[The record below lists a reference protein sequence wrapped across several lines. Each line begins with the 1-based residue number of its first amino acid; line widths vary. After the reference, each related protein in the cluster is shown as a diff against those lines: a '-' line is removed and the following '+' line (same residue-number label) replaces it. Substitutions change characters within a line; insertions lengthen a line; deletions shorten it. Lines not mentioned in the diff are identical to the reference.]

1 MANGILISFPDSDSP
16 LRKRKRP
23 LETTSTTRPSP
34 SPTISKGSLTWNTI
48 DGQNKQLGSEFAS
61 EYSSLLLGSLIFWI
75 FYLLLPKGFRRHMFN
90 AYPRRHLKS
99 SKNTEILVLGRHSPR
114 QEMTKAIE
122 RNRRKHIGSPPSIDS
137 SYSKGVQLANRQDS
151 GIAEA
156 RLTLVPSG
164 SSDANSDGSPTSGT
178 GTWGLHDRSF
188 GLSRR
193 VQNDRFDAFSPF
205 RVRNRDD
212 EGEETIDFLSSTKA
226 PSLVDI
232 ESLATFSSVTP
243 SVVKNGMYIDPHPS
257 PFHPDTTCNH
267 KVPSEMVLSSTLTS
281 LREPGIR
288 LFAHGTQC
296 MPRRI
301 WIQLNV
307 HQEVIEWRTEDPNK
321 NTPNGVRLGPKHYI
335 PLSDVLFVDV
345 GKTTAALK
353 MLSEQEIRSDFCLSL
368 LTRNGSLD
376 LRAGSKLERD
386 SLVSC
391 FCLILD
397 TLHISNPSG
406 KNWRDLNDTM
416 GDNHSFERDE
426 SINGDSSSVSGIMDT
441 SLLSI

>member
-1 MANGILISFPDSDSP
+1 MSEGILISFPNSDSS

-23 LETTSTTRPSP
+23 LETTRPSP
-34 SPTISKGSLTWNTI
+34 SPTSFSMGSSTWNAI
-48 DGQNKQLGSEFAS
+48 DGYHPKIGSKFAS
-61 EYSSLLLGSLIFWI
+61 EYSSLLLGSLVFWI

-99 SKNTEILVLGRHSPR
+99 SANTEILVLGRHSPR
-114 QEMTKAIE
+114 QEMRKAIE
-122 RNRRKHIGSPPSIDS
+122 KRRKTIGLSPSFDS

-156 RLTLVPSG
+156 RLALAPSG
-164 SSDANSDGSPTSGT
+164 SSGVNSDASPASGT

-188 GLSRR
+188 GLSHRM
-193 VQNDRFDAFSPF
+193 QNDRIDAFSPF
-205 RVRNRDD
+205 RVRNGDEE

-232 ESLATFSSVTP
+232 ESLATFSSATP
-243 SVVKNGMYIDPHPS
+243 SIVKNGMHMDHPS
-257 PFHPDTTCNH
+257 PFHPDTTCSH

-321 NTPNGVRLGPKHYI
+321 NNSNGVRLGPKHYI

-345 GKTTAALK
+345 GKTTAALR
-353 MLSEQEIRSDFCLSL
+353 MLSEQEVRSDFCLSL

-397 TLHISNPSG
+397 TLFKSNPHG
-406 KNWRDLNDTM
+406 RNWRNLNDNM
-416 GDNHSFERDE
+416 GEKSSNERDG
-426 SINGDSSSVSGIMDT
+426 SVNGDASSTSGILDT
-441 SLLSI
+441 SLMSI

>member
-1 MANGILISFPDSDSP
+1 MVEGILISFPDSDSS
-16 LRKRKRP
+16 LRKRQRP
-23 LETTSTTRPSP
+23 LETTRPSP
-34 SPTISKGSLTWNTI
+34 SPTFSIKSSSTWNAI
-48 DGQNKQLGSEFAS
+48 DGNDKKIGSEFAS

-75 FYLLLPKGFRRHMFN
+75 LYLLLPKGFRRHMFN

-99 SKNTEILVLGRHSPR
+99 SANTEILVLGRHSPR
-114 QEMTKAIE
+114 AEMRKALE
-122 RNRRKHIGSPPSIDS
+122 KRRSNIVPSPSFDS
-137 SYSKGVQLANRQDS
+137 SYSKGVQLANRQES
-151 GIAEA
+151 GITEA
-156 RLTLVPSG
+156 RLALAPSRSSG
-164 SSDANSDGSPTSGT
+164 VNSDASPASGT
-178 GTWGLHDRSF
+178 GTWGIHDRSF
-188 GLSRR
+188 GLSHRI
-193 VQNDRFDAFSPF
+193 QNGRIDAFSPF
-205 RVRNRDD
+205 RVGNGDD

-232 ESLATFSSVTP
+232 ESLATFSGATP
-243 SVVKNGMYIDPHPS
+243 SVAKNGRHMDHPS
-257 PFHPDTTCNH
+257 PFHPDTTSNH

-288 LFAHGTQC
+288 LYAHGTQC

-307 HQEVIEWRTEDPNK
+307 HQEVIEWRTEDSNK

-345 GKTTAALK
+345 GKTTAALR
-353 MLSEQEIRSDFCLSL
+353 MLSEQEVRSDLCLSI

-376 LRAGSKLERD
+376 LRVGSKLERD

-397 TLHISNPSG
+397 TLFMSNPSG
-406 KNWRDLNDTM
+406 KNWRHLNDNM
-416 GDNHSFERDE
+416 GGNHSIERDD
-426 SINGDSSSVSGIMDT
+426 SVNGDSASVSGILDT